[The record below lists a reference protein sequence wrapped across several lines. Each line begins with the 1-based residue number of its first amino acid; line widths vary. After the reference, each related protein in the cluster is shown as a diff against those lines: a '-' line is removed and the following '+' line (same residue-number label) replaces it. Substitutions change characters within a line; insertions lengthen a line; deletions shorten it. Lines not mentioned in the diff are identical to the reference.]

1 MRHTLYWSVP
11 YMISLEMRLEFQGA
25 SSLYFNRIIKLTL
38 TSSRLQSQMGW
49 NHHNYGTISLVEN
62 EAHLVL
68 ECPLYNLIRNENGVM
83 GSLESFFQLNHQDD
97 IDLY

>member
-1 MRHTLYWSVP
+1 MD
-11 YMISLEMRLEFQGA
+11 
-25 SSLYFNRIIKLTL
+25 
-38 TSSRLQSQMGW
+38 W
-49 NHHNYGTISLVEN
+49 NHHNYGAISLVEN

-68 ECPLYNLIRNENGVM
+68 ECPLYILIRNDNGVM